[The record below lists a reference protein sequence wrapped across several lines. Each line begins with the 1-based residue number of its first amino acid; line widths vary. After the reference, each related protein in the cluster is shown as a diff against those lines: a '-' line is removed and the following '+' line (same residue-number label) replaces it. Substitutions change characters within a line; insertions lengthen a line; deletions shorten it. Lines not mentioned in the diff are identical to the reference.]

1 MKKTFQKIA
10 TRLVLLLSFFGIQKI
25 ALADTGNDDGI
36 YTYGEFFS
44 QPWVWGVIA
53 LIIGLVVAAMF
64 VGRTPKEQEMINE

>member
-10 TRLVLLLSFFGIQKI
+10 TRFLLLLSFFGIQGI
-25 ALADTGNDDGI
+25 ALADTGNDDGT

-44 QPWVWGVIA
+44 QAWVWGVIA

-64 VGRTPKEQEMINE
+64 VDRTPKQQEMINE